1 MTERESGTANTTA
14 SGEAKTSSPSV
25 SKGPTPSRGSHRTLW
40 VIVLTLPVT
49 IAVLVIALE
58 VFGLL
63 LRLGLH

>member
-1 MTERESGTANTTA
+1 MTERESGTANTMAT
-14 SGEAKTSSPSV
+14 GEAKTSSPRG
-25 SKGPTPSRGSHRTLW
+25 SKGPTPSRGSHRTWW

-49 IAVLVIALE
+49 IAALVIALE